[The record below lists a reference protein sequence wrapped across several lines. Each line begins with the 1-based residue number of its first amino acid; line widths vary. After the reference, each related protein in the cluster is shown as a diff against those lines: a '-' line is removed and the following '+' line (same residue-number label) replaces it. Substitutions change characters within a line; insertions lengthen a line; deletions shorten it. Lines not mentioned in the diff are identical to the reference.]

1 MKNKLKFLVG
11 VSLKRKIKTKWFA
24 VANILI
30 ALVIVGLVNI
40 DHIINFFGGDFDE
53 KTKIYVIDNT
63 NTSFEI
69 FKNSANTSFSLTDDN
84 ENKYEIIKYD
94 QSKEEIIETIKND
107 DNEKNAI
114 ALVFDFD
121 DQNIVSV
128 EMISNNFVDTLDMS
142 TINSAANAVK
152 VYLAMD
158 KFEISEEEMT
168 IINTGVAIQRTI
180 LDDSKDSAD
189 ENMDMIMSTVFPVF
203 ILPFFILVIFLVQM
217 IGAEINDEK
226 TTRGM
231 EIIISNV
238 SPSVH
243 FFSKCIAGN
252 LFILIQG
259 GLLILYAFLG
269 FVSRSLFSDT
279 TGLSDLTGQL
289 TDILGSLFTPSFID
303 SLKYI
308 IPLVLVLMI
317 LTFIGYSLVAG
328 ILASVTTNTEDFQQV
343 QTPII
348 LIVLLG
354 YYLAMMAGAFKG
366 SVIINILGY
375 VPFISAILSPSLLVM
390 GEFSVLDVLISI
402 GLMGLTIFI
411 LIKYGLKIYKVGI
424 LNYSSNGLW
433 KKMFKALKGN

>member
-180 LDDSKDSAD
+180 LDESKDSAD

-354 YYLAMMAGAFKG
+354 YYLTMMAGAFKG

-433 KKMFKALKGN
+433 KKMYKALKGN

>member
-24 VANILI
+24 IANILI
-30 ALVIVGLVNI
+30 ALVIVALANI
-40 DHIINFFGGDFDE
+40 DHIISFFGGDFDE
-53 KTKIYVIDNT
+53 TTKIYVVDNT
-63 NTSFEI
+63 DISFEI
-69 FKNSANTSFSLTDDN
+69 FKNAANASFSLTDDN
-84 ENKYEIIKYD
+84 ENKYEIIEYD
-94 QSKEEIIETIKND
+94 QSKEEIIEIIKNND
-107 DNEKNAI
+107 DEKNSI

-142 TINSAANAVK
+142 TINSATNSVK

-158 KFEISEEEMT
+158 KFEISEEEMA
-168 IINTGVAIQRTI
+168 IINSGVTIQRTI
-180 LDDSKDSAD
+180 LDESKDSAD

-203 ILPFFILVIFLVQM
+203 ILPFYILVIFLVQM

-269 FVSRSLFSDT
+269 LVSRSFFSDT
-279 TGLSDLTGQL
+279 TGLGDLTGQL
-289 TDILGSLFTPSFID
+289 TTILGGLFTPSFID

-375 VPFISAILSPSLLVM
+375 VPFLSAILSPSLLVM
-390 GEFSVLDVLISI
+390 GEFSVVDVLISI

-411 LIKYGLKIYKVGI
+411 LIKYGLKVYKVGI

-433 KKMFKALKGN
+433 KKMFKAMKS

>member
-24 VANILI
+24 IANILI
-30 ALVIVGLVNI
+30 ALVIVALANI
-40 DHIINFFGGDFDE
+40 DHIISFFGGDFDE
-53 KTKIYVIDNT
+53 TTKIYVVDNT
-63 NTSFEI
+63 DISFEI
-69 FKNSANTSFSLTDDN
+69 FKNAANASFSLTDDN
-84 ENKYEIIKYD
+84 ENKYEIIEYD
-94 QSKEEIIETIKND
+94 QSKEEIIEIIKNND
-107 DNEKNAI
+107 DEKNSI

-142 TINSAANAVK
+142 TINSATNSVK

-158 KFEISEEEMT
+158 KFEISEEEMA
-168 IINTGVAIQRTI
+168 IINSGVTIQRTI
-180 LDDSKDSAD
+180 LDESKDSAD

-203 ILPFFILVIFLVQM
+203 ILPFYILVIFLVQM

-269 FVSRSLFSDT
+269 LVSRSFFSDT
-279 TGLSDLTGQL
+279 TGLGALTGQL
-289 TDILGSLFTPSFID
+289 PTILGGLFTRSFID

-375 VPFISAILSPSLLVM
+375 VPFLSAILSPSLLVM
-390 GEFSVLDVLISI
+390 GEFSVVDVLISI

-411 LIKYGLKIYKVGI
+411 LIKYGLKVYKVGI

>member
-24 VANILI
+24 IANILI
-30 ALVIVGLVNI
+30 ALVIVALANI
-40 DHIINFFGGDFDE
+40 DHIISFFGGDFDE
-53 KTKIYVIDNT
+53 TTKIYVVDNT
-63 NTSFEI
+63 DISFEI
-69 FKNSANTSFSLTDDN
+69 FKNAANASFSLTDDN
-84 ENKYEIIKYD
+84 ENKYEIIEYD
-94 QSKEEIIETIKND
+94 QSKEEIIEIIKNND
-107 DNEKNAI
+107 DEKNSI

-142 TINSAANAVK
+142 TINSATNSVK

-158 KFEISEEEMT
+158 KFEISEEEMA
-168 IINTGVAIQRTI
+168 IINSGVTIQRTI
-180 LDDSKDSAD
+180 LDESKDSAD

-203 ILPFFILVIFLVQM
+203 ILPFYILVIFLVQM

-269 FVSRSLFSDT
+269 LVSRSFFSDT
-279 TGLSDLTGQL
+279 TGLGDLTGQL
-289 TDILGSLFTPSFID
+289 TTILGGLFTPSFID

-375 VPFISAILSPSLLVM
+375 VPFLSAILSPSLLVM
-390 GEFSVLDVLISI
+390 GEFSVVDVLISI

-411 LIKYGLKIYKVGI
+411 LIKYGLKVYKVGI

>member
-354 YYLAMMAGAFKG
+354 YYLTMMAGAFKG

-433 KKMFKALKGN
+433 KKMYKALKGN

>member
-180 LDDSKDSAD
+180 LDESKDSAD

-354 YYLAMMAGAFKG
+354 YYLTMMAGAFKG